1 MPKTVKN
8 YQPGPF
14 DQRPPLEV
22 CEKRMHGLLDSA
34 LIHGFASGS
43 IGTTFSEEDEHFT
56 FEVSYT
62 IRRKRRKGFSG
73 SPKPEVIETGE
84 EAEV

>member
-1 MPKTVKN
+1 MPRDLKN
-8 YQPGPF
+8 YKPGPF
-14 DQRPPLEV
+14 DHRPPLEV
-22 CEKRMHGLLDSA
+22 CEKRMHDLLDSA
-34 LIHGFASGS
+34 LGHGFATGS
-43 IGTTFSEEDEHFT
+43 IGATYSGEDEHFT

-73 SPKPEVIETGE
+73 SPNADVIENGQ